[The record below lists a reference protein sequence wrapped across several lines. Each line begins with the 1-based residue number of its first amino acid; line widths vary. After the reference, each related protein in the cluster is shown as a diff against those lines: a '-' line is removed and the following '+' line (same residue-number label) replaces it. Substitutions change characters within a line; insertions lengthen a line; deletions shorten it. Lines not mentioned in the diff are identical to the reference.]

1 MPVTYRNILIIK
13 ETTMKKI
20 FLFILFFLC
29 FSPLLNSQEFGN
41 WKKENWKQVFNVREY
56 FDKDTLIGI
65 DTLKQYL
72 TATKLECVDSLNCAL
87 FCCVGKGAF
96 IFKTTDGGLN
106 WRIILDNG
114 IVNKYGNV
122 FGYSF
127 PSTDFIII
135 STQDDDI
142 QRTLDGGLTW
152 DTLTTNLNCLL
163 GPFDFNK
170 KGFGIAHAY
179 MFEKDSF
186 LLIQSTDHG
195 STWSILENQ
204 PNFDVKIDPKI
215 ISDSIITCI
224 SYNLDSM
231 FYYFCRSDDKGNTW
245 NHYPIF
251 KTKNRE
257 SPQKYVFINDTVGW
271 FTLFRPDTLIDP
283 QIGDN
288 IILKTTDGGKTWL
301 KKLDKRFDP
310 PHVLLDIQFVDSLKG
325 MCPSRSLLLVYTT
338 DGGET
343 WVQDSSFILDDICSI
358 VNYLTFPTPR
368 KFMIGTFDGKVFKYD
383 EDGFSNIEE
392 EFENINTSQVFPNP
406 VSSKFE
412 FKIDLNYPQSFK
424 IEIFDILGNSALPAI
439 NCFSEAGTYS
449 QSIDISNLPKGMYY
463 IITNANNQ
471 RTATKLIKVE

>member
-1 MPVTYRNILIIK
+1 
-13 ETTMKKI
+13 MKKL
-20 FLFILFFLC
+20 FLFILFFIC
-29 FSPLLNSQEFGN
+29 FSALLNSQEFGN

-56 FDKDTLIGI
+56 FDKDTLFGI

-106 WRIILDNG
+106 WRIVLDNG

-122 FGYSF
+122 LAYSF
-127 PSTDFIII
+127 PSPDFIII
-135 STQDDDI
+135 SSVYYDI
-142 QRTLDGGLTW
+142 QRTLDGGITW
-152 DTLTTNLNCLL
+152 DTLKAYFNSSLVEM
-163 GPFDFNK
+163 DFK
-170 KGFGIAHAY
+170 KNGFGIGIAY
-179 MFEKDSF
+179 SLVQDTYN
-186 LLIQSTDHG
+186 LIQSTDYG

-204 PNFDVKIDPKI
+204 PNFDIKINPKI

-231 FYYFCRSDDKGNTW
+231 FYYFCRSDDKGKTW

-271 FTLFRPDTLIDP
+271 FTLFRPDSIYV

-343 WVQDSSFILDDICSI
+343 WIQDSSFILDDIISM
-358 VNYLTFPTPR
+358 VTYLTFPTPR

-383 EDGFSNIEE
+383 EVGFSSVNEE
-392 EFENINTSQVFPNP
+392 LEQINSSQVFPNP
-406 VSSKFE
+406 ASSKFE
-412 FKIDLNYPQSFK
+412 YKINLDYPQSFK

-439 NCFSEAGTYS
+439 NCFSETGECS
-449 QSIDISNLPKGMYY
+449 QSIDISCLPKGMYY

>member
-1 MPVTYRNILIIK
+1 
-13 ETTMKKI
+13 MKKI
-20 FLFILFFLC
+20 FLFILIFLC
-29 FSPLLNSQEFGN
+29 FSALLNSQEFGN

-56 FDKDTLIGI
+56 FDKDTLFGI

-72 TATKLECVDSLNCAL
+72 TATRLECVDSLNCAL

-106 WRIILDNG
+106 WRIVLDNG
-114 IVNKYGNV
+114 IVSKYGNV
-122 FGYSF
+122 LAYSF
-127 PSTDFIII
+127 PSPDFIII
-135 STQDDDI
+135 SSVYYDI
-142 QRTLDGGLTW
+142 QRTLDGGITW
-152 DTLTTNLNCLL
+152 DTLKAYFNSSLVEM
-163 GPFDFNK
+163 DFK
-170 KGFGIAHAY
+170 KNGFGIGIAY
-179 MFEKDSF
+179 S
-186 LLIQSTDHG
+186 LVQNTYNLIQSTDYG

-204 PNFDVKIDPKI
+204 PNFDVKINPRI

-224 SYNLDSM
+224 SYNIDSM

-257 SPQKYVFINDTVGW
+257 SPQKYIFINDTVGW

-343 WVQDSSFILDDICSI
+343 WIQDSSFILDDIISM
-358 VNYLTFPTPR
+358 VTYLTFPTPR

-383 EDGFSNIEE
+383 EDGFSSVNEE
-392 EFENINTSQVFPNP
+392 LEQINSSQVFPNP
-406 VSSKFE
+406 AASKFE
-412 FKIDLNYPQSFK
+412 YQINLNYSQSFK
-424 IEIFDILGNSALPAI
+424 IETFDILGNSALPAI
-439 NCFSEAGTYS
+439 NCFSEAGEYS
-449 QSIDISNLPKGMYY
+449 QLIDISCLPKGMYY

>member
-1 MPVTYRNILIIK
+1 
-13 ETTMKKI
+13 MKKI

-29 FSPLLNSQEFGN
+29 FSALLNSQEFGN
-41 WKKENWKQVFNVREY
+41 WKKENWKQVFYVREY

-65 DTLKQYL
+65 DTIKQYL

-87 FCCVGKGAF
+87 FCCIGKGAF
-96 IFKTTDGGLN
+96 IFKTTDGGMN
-106 WRIILDNG
+106 WRIVLDNG
-114 IVNKYGNV
+114 IVNKYDFV
-122 FGYSF
+122 LAYSF
-127 PSTDFIII
+127 PSPDFIII
-135 STQDDDI
+135 SSVYDDI
-142 QRTLDGGLTW
+142 QRTTNGGLTW
-152 DTLTTNLNCLL
+152 DTLKASFNSALVDM
-163 GPFDFNK
+163 DFKSN
-170 KGFGIAHAY
+170 GFGIGISY
-179 MFEKDSF
+179 YEEKDTYT
-186 LLIQSTDHG
+186 LIQSTDFG

-204 PNFDVKIDPKI
+204 PDFEIKSDIKL

-224 SYNLDSM
+224 SYNRDSLF
-231 FYYFCRSDDKGNTW
+231 FYFSCSEDKGKNW
-245 NHYPIF
+245 KNYPIF

-257 SPQKYVFINDTVGW
+257 SPSKYFFINDEVGW
-271 FTLFRPDTLIDP
+271 MTLFRPDSLYSH
-283 QIGDN
+283 IGEN
-288 IILKTTDGGKTWL
+288 IILKTTDGGKTWQ
-301 KKLDKRFDP
+301 KKIDKRFSRP
-310 PHVLLDIQFVDSLKG
+310 EVLLDIQFADSLKG
-325 MCPSRSLLLVYTT
+325 MCPSRSYVLVYTT